1 MTNVVPYSFGISLLS
16 GHHDFAN
23 SGNTFKL
30 ALYTAGSGA
39 PYTTSSTVYS
49 SGVANEVGTG
59 SGSQYSTGGNTLLGQ
74 AVANQTNVATVDFTD
89 TVWGSGTPA
98 TFSAAY
104 GVIYNSST
112 VDSTANRLVV
122 VLDFGGT
129 KSCSNGTFTITFPN
143 PASGSP
149 AGSDAIIS
157 ITS

>member
-1 MTNVVPYSFGISLLS
+1 MANVVPFSFGISLLS

-23 SGNTFKL
+23 SGNTFKI

-59 SGSQYSTGGNTLLGQ
+59 SGSQYATGGNTLLGQ

-104 GVIYNSST
+104 AVIYNSST

-122 VLDFGGT
+122 VLDFNGT